1 VWIAGIGALVVL
13 IIAGTVLVGRWR
25 TSAYA
30 TRIPQPPAVTG
41 QPAVAQHL
49 SDRYS
54 AALNAPT
61 SIAAVGPLCLAYHA
75 DMFFD
80 HAQRC
85 YAMAIELDPQNWRWA
100 YYQALI
106 QSERGGSNTL
116 AGEFRGVVAQAPRFG
131 PAWLRLGD
139 AEFKTGNYDAAAAAW
154 RRAAE
159 LPEPDAGSK
168 EQGPAYA
175 TGSPAHVVEV
185 PVAAHASLGLARIAL
200 IAGDADGA
208 RQMLDRLTRTNRDF
222 GPAFR
227 LLGDS
232 YRALGR
238 NEDAT
243 RAVYRANKRQPFSP
257 YADPMVD
264 ALARE
269 SRNSVLLLRLASEAS
284 LSVNAAWSEYLTRRA
299 AEFDPNNPEVIVKLG
314 RILRTVERNEEAL
327 MYFARYHALVPGDF
341 QGLAHIGSCLSA
353 LGRYAEAESYFRKAL
368 AGLDDPV
375 THYNMGLLM
384 AVTGRVDDAVRHYE
398 LALAR
403 DPMHADA
410 RSNLA
415 AALARQGKLDR
426 ASRELVLLVD
436 QDPEN
441 ALARTNLGLLLLQRN
456 SKGAREQLEEAIRLD
471 PGMTP
476 AIEALNGIRGG

>member
-1 VWIAGIGALVVL
+1 
-13 IIAGTVLVGRWR
+13 
-25 TSAYA
+25 
-30 TRIPQPPAVTG
+30 
-41 QPAVAQHL
+41 
-49 SDRYS
+49 
-54 AALNAPT
+54 
-61 SIAAVGPLCLAYHA
+61 
-75 DMFFD
+75 
-80 HAQRC
+80 
-85 YAMAIELDPQNWRWA
+85 
-100 YYQALI
+100 
-106 QSERGGSNTL
+106 
-116 AGEFRGVVAQAPRFG
+116 
-131 PAWLRLGD
+131 
-139 AEFKTGNYDAAAAAW
+139 
-154 RRAAE
+154 
-159 LPEPDAGSK
+159 
-168 EQGPAYA
+168 
-175 TGSPAHVVEV
+175 
-185 PVAAHASLGLARIAL
+185 
-200 IAGDADGA
+200 
-208 RQMLDRLTRTNRDF
+208 
-222 GPAFR
+222 
-227 LLGDS
+227 
-232 YRALGR
+232 
-238 NEDAT
+238 
-243 RAVYRANKRQPFSP
+243 
-257 YADPMVD
+257 
-264 ALARE
+264 
-269 SRNSVLLLRLASEAS
+269 VLLLRLASEAS

-441 ALARTNLGLLLLQRN
+441 ALARTNLGLLLLQQGN